1 MTLKDRFHS
10 LQPGAFFLDPAEPEA
25 LAAYLHRSGWIAPS
39 RTIAAIS
46 RAGEGNMNLVLR
58 VGLDDGSRFILK
70 QARPWAEKFP
80 GIEAPAQRADI
91 EAEYYRRTAASAPI
105 ARHSPRLLQADARSH
120 ILMLEDLGEGSDL
133 SGLYRPGAVLDAE
146 TLAALMDYLLALH
159 RGFRQPGCGFAIDN
173 RAMRE
178 LNAAHIF
185 RIPFATNVLEMGL
198 DLDAITPGLA
208 ALATAC
214 REDSALQARIGMLE
228 ARYLGTGGDTLLHGD
243 FFPGS
248 VLCTAAGIRVIDPEF
263 CFFGDAEFDVG
274 VLLAHLT
281 LASQPQ
287 ALIAQGLGRYVEAMA
302 GTATFS
308 ETLCWQYAGIEVLRR
323 LLGFAQLPLT
333 LNLPAKQALVETAC
347 AWLQKASSA

>member
-1 MTLKDRFHS
+1 MTLKDRFLA
-10 LQPGAFFLDPAEPEA
+10 LQPDSFFVDPAEPDA
-25 LAAYLHRSGWIAPS
+25 LTDYLRHSGWIAQE
-39 RTIAAIS
+39 RTITAIS

-58 VGLDDGSRFILK
+58 IALDDGSRFILK

-80 GIEAPAQRADI
+80 SVEAPAQRADI

-105 ARHSPRLLQADARSH
+105 ASHSPPLLQADARSH

-133 SGLYRPGAVLDAE
+133 AGLYRPGAVLEAE
-146 TLAALMDYLLALH
+146 SLAALMDYLLTLH
-159 RGFRQPGCGFAIDN
+159 CSFRQPDCGFVIDN
-173 RAMRE
+173 RAMRA

-185 RIPFATNVLEMGL
+185 RIPFAANVLEMGL

-214 REDSALQARIGMLE
+214 REDSALQSRIGMLE

-248 VLCTAAGIRVIDPEF
+248 VLRTAAGIRVIDPEF

-287 ALIAQGLGRYVEAMA
+287 ALIAQGLGRYIEAMA
-302 GTATFS
+302 GTGTFS
-308 ETLCWQYAGIEVLRR
+308 EPLCWQYAGIEILRR

-333 LNLPAKQALVETAC
+333 LNLEAKRALVQTAC
-347 AWLQKASSA
+347 GWLKNG